1 MLGIITAYIIAHWE
15 IRWKKF
21 LLAVPLCFVLLF
33 NLYWVLIYT
42 STINPINFLAGKE
55 TRQAFLNRHI
65 SSYPVFEYINKHLP
79 HDSRIMFLY
88 GGKHGNDSYYL
99 NCDYFC
105 DYLYLSYTGK
115 EILKRSNTPEAVRK
129 EFLRLKITHFFIN
142 WERLQLDYSSSLS
155 DEKNILFK
163 NFCQSY
169 LNLEFK
175 HAGSYLYRL
184 L

>member
-1 MLGIITAYIIAHWE
+1 
-15 IRWKKF
+15 
-21 LLAVPLCFVLLF
+21 
-33 NLYWVLIYT
+33 
-42 STINPINFLAGKE
+42 
-55 TRQAFLNRHI
+55 
-65 SSYPVFEYINKHLP
+65 
-79 HDSRIMFLY
+79 MFLY

-99 NCDYFC
+99 NRDYFC

-115 EILKRSNTPEAVRK
+115 EILKRSNTPEAVREK
-129 EFLRLKITHFFIN
+129 FLRLKITHFFIN